1 MQELPSIEKFSLN
14 NFTFSPINSSH
25 KALIVSLYTNSKA
38 MTFVE
43 PVQSEQ
49 NAIKIHQS
57 FVKKNTNRQSGF
69 YTWAIQ
75 NEQLLPTNKSENIDI
90 NKYIGFVVLY
100 TKIGAK
106 PLTHPEIG
114 IMLKP
119 ENSHCGYGTKIFTA
133 LITYVF
139 KLLCCDAINIR
150 FQPSHVA
157 MQRMSKKLGFI
168 FDEQQQSK
176 EINFVH
182 DEMRIETLFQQNW
195 PS

>member
-1 MQELPSIEKFSLN
+1 MQKLPSIEKFSLN
-14 NFTFSPINSSH
+14 NFTFSPINNSH

-57 FVKKNTNRQSGF
+57 FVKKNTHRQSGF

-75 NEQLLPTNKSENIDI
+75 NEQLVQEKKSENID
-90 NKYIGFVVLY
+90 NNNYIGFVVLY
-100 TKIGAK
+100 TKIAK
-106 PLTHPEIG
+106 ETLTHPEIG

-133 LITYVF
+133 FITHIF
-139 KLLCCDAINIR
+139 KLLSCDAINIR
-150 FQPSHVA
+150 FQPNHLA
-157 MQRMSKKLGFI
+157 MQRMSEKLGFI

-176 EINFVH
+176 ERNFVH
-182 DEMRIETLFQQNW
+182 DEMRIETLFQKGW
-195 PS
+195 AA